1 MGSGTTTPVPTST
14 PQPSGRSRLHNSDPT
29 SYRQHIQEGNVQN
42 SFIGVVGQVEL
53 QTSSRAQPEP
63 KDTNTCD
70 TTGFYPGEVPFK
82 NQGTST
88 SPIITEITM
97 NLSQQQTMGK
107 GGKKKGSQ
115 KDQVNTQLWPSTSN
129 DGTSTTS
136 VFPPRNTG
144 TGRPHIQCSA
154 CGGDDHFRKDCQQD
168 NFLLKRFILTTWMC

>member
-1 MGSGTTTPVPTST
+1 MLDDELRYTVPISSNIYTST
-14 PQPSGRSRLHNSDPT
+14 KWQIKAAQLRSHFIQTTHTGR
-29 SYRQHIQEGNVQN
+29 YVQN

-63 KDTNTCD
+63 KNTNTCD
-70 TTGFYPGEVPFK
+70 TTVFYPGEVPFK

-88 SPIITEITM
+88 SPIITEITR

-107 GGKKKGSQ
+107 GGKKRGSQ

-168 NFLLKRFILTTWMC
+168 NFL